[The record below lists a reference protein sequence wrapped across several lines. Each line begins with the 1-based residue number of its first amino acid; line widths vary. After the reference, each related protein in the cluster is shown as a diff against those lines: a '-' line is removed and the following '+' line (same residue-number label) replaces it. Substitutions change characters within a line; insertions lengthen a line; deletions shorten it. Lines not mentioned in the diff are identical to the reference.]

1 MAPTYV
7 RSLTGVEHGHPVLV
21 VNAVDRVFRS
31 SEGKNVVA
39 LGKTSLSLNAGEFV
53 AIVGASGCGKTTL
66 LRVLGGLLAPTTGL
80 VEYHGSPVTE
90 PIEDLGIVFQRP
102 VLLDWL
108 TVEQNITLQMRMR
121 HLGTREEQEQRA
133 RELLRQVGLHGYESR
148 YPWEL
153 SGGQQQRVSLCRALI
168 HQPSL
173 LLMDEPFGALDALTR
188 EQLQTDLERLWIEQR
203 PTVVFVTHDVGEAVT
218 LADRVIV
225 MAGRPGRIADDI
237 AISVSRPRGAV
248 LLENSFLQQLAK
260 RVRAVLNENI
270 THHSPADVKSITG
283 KGD

>member
-1 MAPTYV
+1 MSASPV
-7 RSLTGVEHGHPVLV
+7 RSLIASGQGHPVLV
-21 VNAVDRVFRS
+21 LNAVERVFRAS
-31 SEGKNVVA
+31 GGESVVA
-39 LGKTSLSLNAGEFV
+39 LGKTALTLNAGEFV
-53 AIVGASGCGKTTL
+53 AVVGASGCGKTTL
-66 LRVLGGLLAPTTGL
+66 LKVLGGLLAPSSGV
-80 VEYHGSPVTE
+80 VEYRGKPVTG

-108 TVEQNITLQMRMR
+108 TIQQNITLQMRMR
-121 HLGTREEQEQRA
+121 HIGTREEQVKRA
-133 RELLRQVGLHGYESR
+133 RDLLKQVGLQGYDSR

-153 SGGQQQRVSLCRALI
+153 SGGQQQRVSLCRALV

-188 EQLQTDLERLWIEQR
+188 EQLQSDLERLWIEQR

-237 AISVSRPRGAV
+237 AITASRPRGAA
-248 LLENSFLQQLAK
+248 LLENSVLQQHAK
-260 RVRAVLNENI
+260 RVRALLHKDI
-270 THHSPADVKSITG
+270 DHHPPVDM
-283 KGD
+283 